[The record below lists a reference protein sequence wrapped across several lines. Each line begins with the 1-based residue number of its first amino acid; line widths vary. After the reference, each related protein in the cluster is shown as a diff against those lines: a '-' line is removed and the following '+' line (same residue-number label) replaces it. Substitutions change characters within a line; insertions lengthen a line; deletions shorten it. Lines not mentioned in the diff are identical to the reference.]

1 MRNLKIVLL
10 FAMSAILFSGC
21 SLSRRQPVPLE
32 ETTYEVV
39 SGDTLQKVSAR
50 FGIPARAIQTFNGLG
65 ESRDL
70 QVGQRLRI
78 PSLGPI
84 DQGTRYPKSAN
95 TRQAKQGVKQTGP
108 RMVSVS
114 GVRQYLKAL
123 KVPVE
128 TARYS
133 SQFGWRWGRFHEGI
147 DLASSRGTKVT
158 AAHDGTVV
166 FVSESYGR
174 YGRMV
179 VVKGENLITV
189 YTHNER
195 NRARA
200 GDVVKAGDWIADVGA
215 SGNATGPHLHLE
227 TRVLDDSGRWAAV
240 DPAIF
245 FKSGF

>member
-1 MRNLKIVLL
+1 MRNLKFGVLVIVAAAVL
-10 FAMSAILFSGC
+10 AGC
-21 SLSRRQPVPLE
+21 SVAAKQPVPFE

-39 SGDTLQKVSAR
+39 TGDTLQKVSAR

-84 DQGTRYPKSAN
+84 DQGSRYSKSVN
-95 TRQAKQGVKQTGP
+95 TKEAKVSNKPTGP
-108 RMVSVS
+108 RMVSVA
-114 GVRQYLKAL
+114 GVRQYLKSL
-123 KVPVE
+123 KVPVD

-147 DLASSRGTKVT
+147 DLASSRGSKVR

-179 VVKGENLITV
+179 VVRGENLITV

-195 NRARA
+195 NRATV
-200 GDVVKAGDWIADVGA
+200 GDIVKTGDWIADVGA

>member
-1 MRNLKIVLL
+1 MWNRMIVSLMVATATL
-10 FAMSAILFSGC
+10 CSGC
-21 SLSRRQPVPLE
+21 SVSTRQPAPLE

-50 FGIPARAIQTFNGLG
+50 FGIPARAIQAFNGLG

-84 DQGTRYPKSAN
+84 DQGSRYSKSSN
-95 TRQAKQGVKQTGP
+95 TRQAKQGVKPSGP
-108 RMVSVS
+108 RMVSVA
-114 GVRQYLKAL
+114 GVRQYLKSL
-123 KVPVE
+123 KVPVD

-147 DLASSRGTKVT
+147 DLASGRGSKVK

-166 FVSESYGR
+166 FASESYGR

-195 NRARA
+195 NRARV
-200 GDVVKAGDWIADVGA
+200 GDVVKAGDWIADVGS

-227 TRVLDDSGRWAAV
+227 TRVLDESGRWAAV

>member
-1 MRNLKIVLL
+1 MRNLKIVWLIAL
-10 FAMSAILFSGC
+10 MVLVCTGC
-21 SLSRRQPVPLE
+21 SVSKRQPVPLE

-84 DQGTRYPKSAN
+84 DQGSRYAKSVN
-95 TRQAKQGVKQTGP
+95 TRESKVGSKQSAP
-108 RMVSVS
+108 RMVSVL

-123 KVPVE
+123 KVPVD

-147 DLASSRGTKVT
+147 DLACSRGTKVN

-166 FVSESYGR
+166 FVSDSFGR

-179 VVKGENLITV
+179 VVRGENLITV

-195 NRARA
+195 NRVRL
-200 GDVVKAGDWIADVGA
+200 GDVVEKGDWIADVGS

-227 TRVLDDSGRWAAV
+227 TRVLDESGRWSAV